1 MELIKL
7 NLDAATVPA
16 MEDADA
22 LSEQQTALAELGE
35 VTQVTCPGEQ
45 DKAVRRA
52 RKAKILVQ
60 EAEKSRRSILKPIE
74 GLVDRINLI
83 AKGYKAKLEL
93 EINRVNMMCTQFQK
107 EEDERIAMIERSRQA
122 EIDRLERERI
132 ENERRLREAQE
143 EAAAAK
149 PDDRE
154 AQAMAEL
161 REQEAKEA
169 IEANAAKQDV
179 AIRQPEPERQRAS
192 GQVVQDV
199 VLYEITD
206 LHALYAARPD
216 LVRLE
221 ENKSAIRAILSKD
234 LVLPGVRIW
243 VEKRVG
249 VRA

>member
-1 MELIKL
+1 MQLIKL
-7 NLDAATVPA
+7 TFDAATVPVA
-16 MEDADA
+16 EDSDA
-22 LSEQQTALAELGE
+22 VAEQQTALAELSE
-35 VTQVTCPGEQ
+35 VTQVTNSGEQ

-60 EAEKSRRSILKPIE
+60 EAEKSRRGILKPIE
-74 GLVDRINLI
+74 LLVDRINGI

-93 EINRVNMMCTQFQK
+93 EINRVSMMCTQFQK
-107 EEDERIAMIERSRQA
+107 EEDERLAAAARARQA
-122 EIDRLERERI
+122 EIDRAERERI
-132 ENERRLREAQE
+132 EQEQRLREAQE

-169 IEANAAKQDV
+169 IAAAQAKADA
-179 AIRQPEPERQRAS
+179 AIRQPEVERERAS
-192 GQVVQDV
+192 GQIVQDV
-199 VLYEITD
+199 VLYEVTD
-206 LHALYAARPD
+206 LRALYAARPD

-221 ENKSAIRAILSKD
+221 ENRSAIRAILSKD
-234 LVLPGVRIW
+234 LVLPGVRVW